1 MKTASHFASLPENG
15 YQDRIHPNMS
25 RTVVEDVPRALQ
37 LATTRIAAHKARGE
51 TTEPHERNPKAK
63 RLVLTGFGV
72 LDTTA

>member
-1 MKTASHFASLPENG
+1 
-15 YQDRIHPNMS
+15 MS